1 MPCGEKVCADGSS
14 LRGKRFRLVSEQEK
28 DRGTG
33 FSRDFWFWPHEKWN
47 ESQKMK
53 RGEGEGKEGRFPSF
67 LSHPLLA
74 ILLAPF
80 ESPSS
85 FFAPKPHRNACY
97 AG

>member
-1 MPCGEKVCADGSS
+1 MALACVASVS
-14 LRGKRFRLVSEQEK
+14 VWFRSRRKTEE
-28 DRGTG
+28 
-33 FSRDFWFWPHEKWN
+33 RDFHVIFGFGRAKN
-47 ESQKMK
+47 GTRAKKMK